1 MTTKQQVI
9 ERMERLPDSASIAD
23 FREELEI
30 IAALEEG
37 QRDVAEGK
45 VKTIDQA
52 KAEVDSWFTK

>member
-1 MTTKQQVI
+1 MTTKQQII

-23 FREELEI
+23 IREELEI

-45 VKTIDQA
+45 VKTIEQA

>member
-23 FREELEI
+23 IREELEI

-45 VKTIDQA
+45 VKTIEQA

>member
-1 MTTKQQVI
+1 MTTKQQII

-23 FREELEI
+23 IREELEI

-45 VKTIDQA
+45 VKTIEQA
-52 KAEVDSWFTK
+52 KAEVDTWFTK